1 MNGLKLILLIG
12 FVLASSTHIL
22 ANNNEDI
29 FSDAFDG
36 MFERDLAGISIDSSV
51 MDNPPPPVPLDG
63 GLTALLAAGAA
74 VGYRR
79 FRARSPKRP

>member
-1 MNGLKLILLIG
+1 MKLFNLILMTG
-12 FVLASSTHIL
+12 CVLASSTPVL
-22 ANNNEDI
+22 ANSNDDI

-36 MFERDLAGISIDSSV
+36 MFDRDLTEFSIESSV

-74 VGYRR
+74 VGFRR
-79 FRARSPKRP
+79 FRAKSPKQP

>member
-1 MNGLKLILLIG
+1 MKLFNLILMTG
-12 FVLASSTHIL
+12 CVLASSTPVL
-22 ANNNEDI
+22 ANSNDDI

-36 MFERDLAGISIDSSV
+36 MFDRDLTEFSIESSV

-79 FRARSPKRP
+79 FRAKSPKQP